1 MPSLKDL
8 RNRIA
13 ATKAT
18 QKITKAMQ
26 MVAASKLRRAQAAA
40 EATRPYAV
48 HMDTVLGNIAA
59 SVAGSDNAP
68 RLLRGSGS
76 DQKYL
81 LLVCTAERGLC
92 GPFNTA
98 IVRLARERANA
109 LMAEGKDVKFFCVGR
124 KGYEQL
130 RRQYPQQIVDLVEL
144 RSVRVL
150 HFENAVAIAEKVIA
164 LFDKGEFD
172 ICTLFYSRFRSVIA
186 QIPTAQQI
194 IPPVFDIASLPSAA
208 SGGASGSGDALGGA
222 VYEFEPDA
230 EDILADLL
238 PRNLAVQIFRALMEN
253 AASFY
258 GAQMSAM
265 DNATR
270 NAGDMIRKQT
280 LTYNRTRQAMITKE
294 LIEII
299 SGAEAL

>member
-1 MPSLKDL
+1 MASLKDL

-40 EATRPYAV
+40 EAARPYAER
-48 HMDTVLGNIAA
+48 MGKVLGSIAGA
-59 SVAGSDNAP
+59 VSDLGSAP
-68 RLLRGSGS
+68 RLLAGTGN
-76 DQKYL
+76 DQVHL

-92 GPFNTA
+92 GPFNSA

-109 LMAEGKDVKFFCVGR
+109 LMAEGKEVKFFCVGR

-130 RRQYPQQIVDLVEL
+130 RRLYQKHIIEHVEL
-144 RSVRVL
+144 RAVRSL
-150 HFENAVAIAEKVIA
+150 GFENAEGIGDRIVKLYEEGA
-164 LFDKGEFD
+164 FDV
-172 ICTLFYSRFRSVIA
+172 CTLFFSRFKSVIA
-186 QIPTAQQI
+186 QVPTAQQI
-194 IPPVFDIASLPSAA
+194 IPPVFEGEAGNDT
-208 SGGASGSGDALGGA
+208 GAI
-222 VYEFEPDA
+222 YEYEPD
-230 EDILADLL
+230 EDEILTELL
-238 PRNLAVQIFRALMEN
+238 PRNISVQIFRALLEN
-253 AASFY
+253 SASFY
-258 GAQMSAM
+258 GAQMTAM

-270 NAGDMIRKQT
+270 NAGEMIRKQT

-299 SGAEAL
+299 SGAEAV

>member
-40 EATRPYAV
+40 EAGRPYAS
-48 HMDTVLGNIAA
+48 HMDIVLGNIAS
-59 SVAGSDNAP
+59 SVAGSDNTP
-68 RLLRGSGS
+68 LLLRGTGS
-76 DQKYL
+76 DQKHL

-109 LMAEGKDVKFFCVGR
+109 LMAEGKEVKFFCVGR
-124 KGYEQL
+124 KGYDQL
-130 RRQYPQQIVDLVEL
+130 RRLYAAQIVELVDL
-144 RSVRVL
+144 RSVRTL
-150 HFENAVAIAEKVIA
+150 RFENAEMIAHKVIA
-164 LFDKGEFD
+164 LFDKSEFD
-172 ICTLFYSRFRSVIA
+172 ICTLFFSRFRSVVA

-194 IPPVFDIASLPSAA
+194 IPPVFDAPSPPSPA
-208 SGGASGSGDALGGA
+208 SGGGSGWGGGA

-230 EDILADLL
+230 EDILHELL
-238 PRNLAVQIFRALMEN
+238 PRNVAVQVFRALLEN

-270 NAGDMIRKQT
+270 NAGDMIRRQT
-280 LTYNRTRQAMITKE
+280 LLYNRTRQAMITKE

>member
-13 ATKAT
+13 STKAT

-26 MVAASKLRRAQAAA
+26 MVAASKLRRAQVAA
-40 EATRPYAV
+40 EAARPYAER
-48 HMDTVLGNIAA
+48 MDTVLANIAA
-59 SVAGSDNAP
+59 SVAGLDSAP
-68 RLLRGSGS
+68 PLLRGTGS
-76 DQKYL
+76 DQVHL

-92 GPFNTA
+92 GPFNSA
-98 IVRLARERANA
+98 IVRMARDRANA
-109 LMAEGKDVKFFCVGR
+109 LLAQGKQVKFFCVGR

-130 RRQYPQQIVDLVEL
+130 KRQFEPMIIEHIEL
-144 RSVRVL
+144 RSVRTL
-150 HFENAVAIAEKVIA
+150 AFTNAEQIADRILRLYAEGA
-164 LFDKGEFD
+164 FDV
-172 ICTLFYSRFRSVIA
+172 CTLIFSRFKSVIA
-186 QIPTAQQI
+186 QIQTAQQI
-194 IPPVFDIASLPSAA
+194 IPPVFEAAKTSAPA
-208 SGGASGSGDALGGA
+208 DVEARP
-222 VYEFEPDA
+222 VYEYEPD
-230 EDILADLL
+230 EEEILAELL
-238 PRNLAVQIFRALMEN
+238 PRNIAVQIFRALLEN
-253 AASFY
+253 NASFY

-280 LTYNRTRQAMITKE
+280 LKYNRTRQAMITKE